1 MQICQVIFRLQLKF
15 ILHALVIICASHWLF
30 LPTIWAALVTS
41 LANLFP
47 VQDQVRIWLLWKN
60 CQGIGQHASF
70 FTLSPIS
77 PWEWC
82 CLQSGVWLINLS
94 SELQA

>member
-1 MQICQVIFRLQLKF
+1 MQICQFTFRLQLKF